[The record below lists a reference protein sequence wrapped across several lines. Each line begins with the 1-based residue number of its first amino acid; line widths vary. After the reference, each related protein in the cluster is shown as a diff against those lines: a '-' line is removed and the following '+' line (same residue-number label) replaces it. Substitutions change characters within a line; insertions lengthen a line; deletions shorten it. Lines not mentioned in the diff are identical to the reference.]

1 MNTVVLGKQETRQ
14 APTVQPAALR
24 SATAGAKAPRAL
36 SLRRLAAFVGP
47 GYLIAVGYMDPG
59 NWETSLAGGS
69 TFGYSL
75 LGVLLLSN
83 LMAMLLQAASVRLRV
98 ATGLDLAQICQKHFG
113 ANLNRFLWATC
124 EIAIIACNLA
134 EVLGMACGLD

>member
-59 NWETSLAGGS
+59 NWATSLAGGS

-75 LGVLLLSN
+75 LSVLVLSN
-83 LMAMLLQAASVRLRV
+83 VMAMLLQAAAVRLGI
-98 ATGLDLAQICQKHFG
+98 AAGLDLAQACRLRFG
-113 ANLNRFLWATC
+113 TRTNLMLWIGC
-124 EIAIIACNLA
+124 EVAIVACN
-134 EVLGMACGLD
+134 